1 MPERFEDRFKAD
13 AEMLRRT
20 PWTLI
25 SAAQKGEAGAF
36 DRAVERIYAMFEGAV
51 QAFLRARGFGTEE
64 ARDLSQEFFATLLE
78 RKFLERLDPAKGR
91 LRHFLFS
98 SLRRFLCDSIDRRDA
113 LKRRPA
119 EGLLSLERLTD
130 DFSAAPEDPRAE
142 VPGRQFSRA
151 WAAEMLR
158 RALSAMK
165 RRCEGTAQENW
176 YRAVVLWHE
185 VGPGAAAL
193 DYADLAQRLGVNPQ
207 QAANYLFRGRSLLRS
222 LLLEELAAYCSSEA
236 EVEEEI
242 GDLFKALAEAGPR

>member
-1 MPERFEDRFKAD
+1 MAERFEDRSHAD
-13 AEMLRRT
+13 EEILRRT

-25 SAAQKGEAGAF
+25 SAAQRGETGAF

-51 QAFLRARGFGTEE
+51 QGFLRTRGFGGEE

-98 SLRRFLCDSIDRRDA
+98 SLRRFLCDSVDKREA
-113 LKRRPA
+113 LKRRPGEA
-119 EGLLSLERLTD
+119 LLSLDRLSEE
-130 DFSAAPEDPRAE
+130 FSAAPEDSRAE

-151 WAAEMLR
+151 WAAEVLR
-158 RALSAMK
+158 RALEGMK
-165 RRCEGTAQENW
+165 RRCGGTPQEGW

-185 VGPGAAAL
+185 VGPGASAL
-193 DYADLAQRLGVNPQ
+193 SYADLAQRLGVNAQ
-207 QAANYLFRGRSLLRS
+207 QAANYLFRGRALLRS
-222 LLLEELAAYCSSEA
+222 LLLEELAAYCSSDA

-242 GDLFKALAEAGPR
+242 VDLFAALGDGGRR